1 MIEHQLFVCECN
13 DPGHQLIVTKFTYRD
28 ITDYEN
34 NYIETN
40 DISLTIG
47 LIHDLPFFKRIWV
60 ALRYLFKLRSDPY
73 QMEIILSPEN
83 TKALA
88 TSLLQEVQ

>member
-1 MIEHQLFVCECN
+1 MSLLQHDVFICACESA
-13 DPGHQLIVTKFTYRD
+13 GHQLIFSRFTSD
-28 ITDYEN
+28 DYDDLDV
-34 NYIETN
+34 Y
-40 DISLTIG
+40 LTIG
-47 LIHDLPFFKRIWV
+47 LIHDLPFFKRLWV

-73 QMEIILSPEN
+73 QMEIILTSEN